1 MSEDVSADAMPE
13 EAAYDSSKFGGEEPL
28 SISQYKYFD
37 FSVKALV
44 GGIILGVVMTI
55 INAGIMERVDTALT
69 GGTWFPFAGGT
80 HSTVLMLSI
89 IFFGLPGAWLT
100 GLTNALFAV
109 VTGSTPVAAGFI
121 FNNLLYPIVGIFFTR
136 MWSMRKW
143 WHWFVGLIPIVFIG
157 YAPMTYFVRT
167 IFDLPWPITIQFQS
181 LTNVAAIILAG
192 IIGKLIAEGIR
203 KSGVVN

>member
-1 MSEDVSADAMPE
+1 MTQAVIDE
-13 EAAYDSSKFGGEEPL
+13 SKFGDEQPL
-28 SISQYKYFD
+28 SVSQYKYFD
-37 FSVKALV
+37 FTVKALV
-44 GGIILGVVMTI
+44 GGVILGVVMTI

-80 HSTVLMLSI
+80 HSIVLMLSI

-109 VTGSTPVAAGFI
+109 ITGSTPVAAGFI
-121 FNNLLYPIVGIFFTR
+121 FNNILYPIVGIFFTR

-143 WHWFVGLIPIVFIG
+143 WHWFVALIPTVFIG

-167 IFDLPWPITIQFQS
+167 IFDLPWLVTWQFQS
-181 LTNVAAIILAG
+181 LTNIAAIILAG
-192 IIGKLIAEGIR
+192 IFGKLIAEAIN